1 VSAQRTPESSGGKH
15 RKSPEGNVWREA
27 APTPKNTASGSNQRF
42 SAIVPSQ
49 MDSGNADTWKMQV
62 AARITAK

>member
-15 RKSPEGNVWREA
+15 CKSPEGNVWREA
-27 APTPKNTASGSNQRF
+27 VSTPKNTVLGSNQRF
-42 SAIVPSQ
+42 FAIVLSQ

-62 AARITAK
+62 AA